1 MWPCQFPPSR
11 RSDERRCDLHQTVR
25 PRPGF
30 NSRTGRNSYLF
41 GFRVLTGGEG
51 GKAGR
56 GRGGHMRWGEGEQ
69 DKVGRF
75 ATLGLRTSFYLFG
88 GVSHPLRAPH
98 HGWRVRLK
106 RVDRHE
112 CFFCW
117 CSAGWGAAQGG
128 RRQRGGSGER
138 GWRKAGLIFLSL
150 HSAVPLETHLATAP
164 LATRQS
170 REAAPA
176 PSYTSSLPT
185 PAHLTLRAA
194 RPRRAEGR
202 HTFQKKK
209 KAFNTAACGRPP
221 WRPPSSWS
229 WRPWPPGP
237 PPPGP
242 SWLSTWAVNS

>member
-1 MWPCQFPPSR
+1 MQQRFNGGGDRALDAFGWQ
-11 RSDERRCDLHQTVR
+11 RSGERESKTR
-25 PRPGF
+25 
-30 NSRTGRNSYLF
+30 S
-41 GFRVLTGGEG
+41 GGSQPWG
-51 GKAGR
+51 GAPL
-56 GRGGHMRWGEGEQ
+56 
-69 DKVGRF
+69 
-75 ATLGLRTSFYLFG
+75 ASFYLFG

-209 KAFNTAACGRPP
+209 KAFIFI
-221 WRPPSSWS
+221 
-229 WRPWPPGP
+229 
-237 PPPGP
+237 
-242 SWLSTWAVNS
+242 